1 MAKRTL
7 RDEEVEQEIH
17 CLERSPM
24 VKLARRYDAVREQRR
39 EYLQEL
45 RRQERRGCALADAGI
60 TMEMLGDLMASDYA
74 E

>member
-24 VKLARRYDAVREQRR
+24 VKLARRYDAVRDQRR

-45 RRQERRGCALADAGI
+45 RRQERRGAALADAGI
-60 TMEMLGDLMASDYA
+60 TLEMLGDLMASDYA